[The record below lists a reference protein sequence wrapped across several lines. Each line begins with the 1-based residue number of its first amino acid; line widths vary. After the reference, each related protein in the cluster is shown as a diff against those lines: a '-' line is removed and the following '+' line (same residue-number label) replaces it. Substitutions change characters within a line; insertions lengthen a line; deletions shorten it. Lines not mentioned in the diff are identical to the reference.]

1 MTKNQKSIILGL
13 IATFIVFVL
22 PLLSINIGGN
32 KTEKV
37 REIIEKS
44 LYEDYGEE
52 FVVDRIG
59 MRSAAGEK
67 FYQARIYPKSII
79 GTEKEN
85 DKYYYSTASV
95 EIGLFG
101 KLYGVG
107 DNFSDIKRN
116 DEMEEYLKPKV
127 KEIFGNRIRLKVNVT
142 HQVTGDKSW
151 WADYGS
157 ATLKEMN
164 DMIKK
169 DPEHNRMLLTLYIYI
184 FDRIDNEEEK
194 EKRREE
200 IFEYINYLKK
210 EGLFEYLEMGVI
222 FVDERVLAPS
232 YAEYDRKIFITEDV
246 KELIDGEIVYL
257 PPKELREEMSRVLG
271 EEVSK
276 MSEEELIEN
285 MNKIRKSDLDID
297 KSFTYNEQFFEWII
311 SLTALKI
318 KYPDSYEDEKN
329 SGTIDRF
336 KYTNKN
342 KINFA
347 KHLKYIYY

>member
-85 DKYYYSTASV
+85 DKYYYARASL
-95 EIGLFG
+95 EIKSFG
-101 KLYGVG
+101 RLAKKAADTYGV
-107 DNFSDIKRN
+107 IKMN
-116 DEMEEYLKPKV
+116 EEAEEYLLPKA
-127 KEIFGNRIRLKVNVT
+127 KEIFGNRIRLKVDVNY
-142 HQVTGDKSW
+142 QEKTGVIYTTFLENGFKRKLEL
-151 WADYGS
+151 
-157 ATLKEMN
+157 TKEN
-164 DMIKK
+164 SEKY
-169 DPEHNRMLLTLYIYI
+169 RMLLTLYIYI

-200 IFEYINYLKK
+200 IFDYINYLKK

-271 EEVSK
+271 EEVK
-276 MSEEELIEN
+276 NMSEEELIEN

>member
-37 REIIEKS
+37 RKIIEKN
-44 LYEDYGEE
+44 LYEKYGEE

-85 DKYYYSTASV
+85 DKYYYGTASV
-95 EIGLFG
+95 GINKFG
-101 KLYGVG
+101 ILKKESG
-107 DNFSDIKRN
+107 DDYSYIKRN
-116 DEMEEYLKPKV
+116 DEMEEYLLPKV
-127 KEIFGNRIRLKVNVT
+127 KEIFGNRIRLKVDIA
-142 HQVTGDKSW
+142 HQVRIKETTYWIGYKSE
-151 WADYGS
+151 S
-157 ATLKEMN
+157 IKEMN

-184 FDRIDNEEEK
+184 FDRIDSEEEK

-232 YAEYDRKIFITEDV
+232 YAKYDRKIFITEDV

-271 EEVSK
+271 KEIK
-276 MSEEELIEN
+276 NLSEEELIES
-285 MNKIRKSDLDID
+285 MNKILKENLEP
-297 KSFTYNEQFFEWII
+297 YNTGKLKYNLNYF
-311 SLTALKI
+311 SLILSLERLKI
-318 KYPDSYEDEKN
+318 RGEYTEKKDLERYKYLKKEN
-329 SGTIDRF
+329 I
-336 KYTNKN
+336 
-342 KINFA
+342 KIN
-347 KHLKYIYY
+347 KYKNYIY